1 MRKTRLHLV
10 LMAVAVAIICGCRE
24 KTSPGA
30 KRELDILCGA
40 GIRPAMEPIK
50 AAFEKA
56 NNCTVRVNYAGS
68 GTHIGGL
75 QAGLEAD
82 LYLPGDIWW
91 VHKAQDMGLV
101 DTYRVVA
108 WFVPVIAVQ
117 KGNPKGIK
125 KLQDLAGEGLAI
137 GLGRPEACAV
147 GNVAMN
153 VFAAAGLKGKVK
165 ATFEALTVNRLANQV
180 KLKALDASIIWDA
193 VARQYPEDIEI
204 VPIEDGSFHAV
215 ALAMGLLKRSKNKA
229 LAQKFAEFAASDA
242 GARCF
247 RENHYQVA
255 GRKLRVGC
263 GSSFRPPIEDLAK
276 LFEQQTGCEVLRDY
290 GGSGIVLNHI
300 QETKEGDV
308 YICHDPFAYMCEDR
322 KISERWHRMA
332 YIHPILAVQKGNPK
346 NVKGLKDLLRDDLK
360 IGLSHRKYSTRGKIL
375 WMMLEKHGMADQ
387 MKKRK
392 FFEERTHTLVNQLK
406 LGAVD
411 VATLWDAPAKAMAE
425 IDVVPIEKKYEV
437 DAITSAT
444 SERTFSLKHVKVT
457 VVRLNFSK
465 EPLLAAQFAKL
476 CLSDAG
482 RRILTKHRFVLPQKR

>member
-1 MRKTRLHLV
+1 MRKMRLHLV
-10 LMAVAVAIICGCRE
+10 LMAMAAAIICGCRD
-24 KTSPGA
+24 KTPPGA

-68 GTHIGGL
+68 GTHMGSL
-75 QAGLEAD
+75 QVGVEAD
-82 LYLPGDIWW
+82 LWLPGDIWW
-91 VHKAQDMGLV
+91 VHKAQEKGLV
-101 DTYRVVA
+101 DNYRVVA

-125 KLQDLAGEGLAI
+125 KLKDFAREGLEI
-137 GLGRPEACAV
+137 GVGKPEACAI
-147 GNVAMN
+147 GNVTLN
-153 VFAAAGLKGKVK
+153 VFAAAGVKGKVK

-180 KLKALDASIIWDA
+180 KIRALDATIIWDA
-193 VARQYPEDIEI
+193 VAKQYPEDIEI
-204 VPIEDGSFHAV
+204 VPIEDGNFHAV
-215 ALAMGLLKRSKNKA
+215 ALAMGVLKQSKNKP
-229 LAQKFAEFAASDA
+229 LAEKFAEFAASDA
-242 GARCF
+242 GAKYF
-247 RENHYQVA
+247 RDNHYQVP

-263 GSSFRPPIEDLAK
+263 GSSMRPPAEDLAK
-276 LFEQQTGCEVLRDY
+276 LFQEQTGCKVLCDY

-308 YICHDPFAYMCEDR
+308 YICHDPFAYMCDDR
-322 KISERWHRMA
+322 KISARWHAIA
-332 YIHPILAVQKGNPK
+332 YLHPILAVQKGNPK
-346 NVKGLKDLLRDDLK
+346 NVKGLKDLLRDDLE

-375 WMMLEKHGMADQ
+375 WMMLEKAGMAEA

-411 VATLWDAPAKAMAE
+411 VATLWDAPARAMAE
-425 IDVVPIEKKYEV
+425 IDVVPIEKEYEV

-444 SERTFSLKHVKVT
+444 SKRTFSLKHVKVT

-465 EPLLAAQFAKL
+465 EPLLAAQFAKM

-482 RRILTKHRFVLPQKR
+482 RKILIKHCFMLPQKR